1 MNQAVQDYFDA
12 IPATRQAHVQ
22 ALHGAILECFPEATV
37 DFTYNMPTYRYGEG
51 WVAIANQKNYVS
63 LYTCGAAHLEAF
75 KQQHPDYKTGKGCIN
90 FRQKDAIPIDDVKAV
105 IEHAILHPK
114 AD

>member
-37 DFTYNMPTYRYGEG
+37 DFTYNMPYFQLKLTRVE
-51 WVAIANQKNYVS
+51 NYVS